1 VNDRIEQQNSIIDR
15 NMREAHQQIS
25 MRPEYVERVLG
36 VISDEIEQQNAV
48 ARLVM
53 EREQSR
59 RSWRRVAVLAASL
72 LIVMLWSV
80 WARDHRKISKNTDR
94 AEVGGNKGGVVR
106 SDPVNDRPA
115 TPLNE
120 SPTHSSDQ
128 AVKAAEGFLA
138 SRLYDDEAMEIYL
151 VLPTQKTTLQF

>member
-1 VNDRIEQQNSIIDR
+1 MNNRIEQQNSIIDR
-15 NMREAHQQIS
+15 NLREAHQQIS

-36 VISDEIEQQNAV
+36 VISDEIQQQNAV

-59 RSWRRVAVLAASL
+59 RSWRRVAALAASL

-80 WARDHRKISKNTDR
+80 WSGEGRKITKNANR
-94 AEVGGNKGGVVR
+94 AEVGGNEGGVAR
-106 SDPVNDRPA
+106 SDPLNEQPDI
-115 TPLNE
+115 PLNE
-120 SPTHSSDQ
+120 SPAHSSDQ